1 MVRDQHKEQETGVCV
16 RDVSEVE
23 TARLGD
29 SLSRG
34 SGAGSSTCQ
43 VLANATRATKD
54 RSWCRPVFE
63 EVPAVQETVG
73 GGHSRLELWGK
84 REASTGRLKP
94 GARGGVEEGSRGSG
108 TWAEDRALGSA
119 GRSAG
124 PGRGAEK
131 EQQRGRAGA
140 LGERMEKS
148 RGQPRGMRHRG
159 PHSRSKI
166 KQPRSFWSPSMSKHL
181 SRPLWR
187 MSHSEGALRTGCPHS

>member
-1 MVRDQHKEQETGVCV
+1 MTHSAEAQGQGLRLAKFWLMQPEPLKTGPGADLC
-16 RDVSEVE
+16 
-23 TARLGD
+23 
-29 SLSRG
+29 SRR
-34 SGAGSSTCQ
+34 C
-43 VLANATRATKD
+43 L
-54 RSWCRPVFE
+54 RSRRRW
-63 EVPAVQETVG
+63 G